1 MPDQINLFLEDNLWV
16 SRVLMSVA
24 VVFGALVL
32 RWMLLKGV
40 AQMPIKSQ
48 ELRRRWILTV
58 RNLTLLLIAVGMVLI
73 WAEELRTLA
82 ISLVAVIVAVVLST
96 KELIL
101 CITGSFLKASSGA
114 FSIGDRIEVNHIRGD
129 VIDQTLLSTTLME
142 VGPGEAT
149 HQHTGRVLVI
159 PNALFLT
166 SPVINENYTGEYG
179 VHSFCVPIKR
189 DEDFLLHEH
198 ALIEAAAEVCG
209 PYMAKAR
216 ASMDYLTRTESVDA
230 PSVEP
235 RVTISFPKPEEVNLV
250 VRVAAPVQRK
260 GRIEQQIVRKYLLSV
275 RDEST
280 TSKNAAA
287 ASDGEDNA

>member
-1 MPDQINLFLEDNLWV
+1 MLDQINQFLQDNLWV
-16 SRVLMSVA
+16 THLLMSVA
-24 VVFGALVL
+24 VIIGALVL

-58 RNLTLLLIAVGMVLI
+58 RNLMLLLIAIGMVLI

-82 ISLVAVIVAVVLST
+82 LSLVAVIVAVVLST

-101 CITGSFLKASSGA
+101 CLTGSFLKASSGA
-114 FSIGDRIEVNHIRGD
+114 FSIGDRIEVNQIRGD

-159 PNALFLT
+159 PNSLFLST
-166 SPVINENYTGEYG
+166 PVINENYTGEYG

-189 DEDFLLHEH
+189 DQDFLLHEH

-235 RVTISFPKPEEVNLV
+235 RITINFPKPDEVNLV

-275 RDEST
+275 RDEPVSP
-280 TSKNAAA
+280 KNPSAT
-287 ASDGEDNA
+287 SDGQGA

>member
-1 MPDQINLFLEDNLWV
+1 MPDQLNLFLEDNLWV

-58 RNLTLLLIAVGMVLI
+58 RNLTLLLIAVGIVLI
-73 WAEELRTLA
+73 WAEQLRTLA

-101 CITGSFLKASSGA
+101 CLTGSFLKASSGA

-159 PNALFLT
+159 PNALFLS

-189 DEDFLLHEH
+189 DEDFLLHEQ
-198 ALIEAAAEVCG
+198 ALIEAAADVCG

-216 ASMDYLTRTESVDA
+216 ASMDYLTRTEGLDA
-230 PSVEP
+230 PAVEP
-235 RVTISFPKPEEVNLV
+235 RITINFPKPDEVNLV

-260 GRIEQQIVRKYLLSV
+260 GRIEQQIVRKYLLTV
-275 RDEST
+275 RDV
-280 TSKNAAA
+280 AA
-287 ASDGEDNA
+287 ASKSPGDAPDA